1 MINFKQ
7 AHRIFLQGEPYKEDP
22 RFFCGKKCDVR
33 SLCMTIDFFLL
44 NKEQAESISHKFLR
58 FVQDFWRDSFVTDLA
73 VDGKMGRRQPLSTLL
88 QNQMDTANLWGFY
101 GFANV
106 KGPEM
111 CKPKDIKVYS
121 HKVDFEIAPILM
133 HRHTNNFIPFF
144 HELFPNGR
152 PAEDEELIKK
162 IYEIFYAEG
171 KALVDYNLGPD
182 ANVWYSAGR
191 HRKLDDRHHGRFYIE
206 VMFMAIEDCVD
217 EVSEVFADFIR
228 DVAEEYQNVNGHIML
243 QPTRYSGNSP
253 YLRYFHSYGGDY
265 DYDEDLFDDEEGQ
278 KYSYLQGVEWANVM
292 SPLVLERGND
302 WENVPAGIQTS
313 KLKNALYVQS
323 EVPISQYD
331 VPQAI
336 LLKEYLLPGLYPGR
350 SARSIRRVVFPYDGM
365 IGSAGMFSTNAPRH
379 EWEIV
384 PVLPGEIHV
393 CYTDLVFMAKNC
405 T

>member
-7 AHRIFLQGEPYKEDP
+7 AHRILLQGEPYKEDP

-33 SLCMTIDFFLL
+33 SLGMTIDFFLL
-44 NKEQAESISHKFLR
+44 NKEQAESISHKFLS
-58 FVQDFWRDSFVTDLA
+58 FVQDFWRDSFVTDLN
-73 VDGKMGRRQPLSTLL
+73 VDGKLGRRQPLSTLL
-88 QNQMDTANLWGFY
+88 QNQMDTATHWEFG

-111 CKPKDIKVYS
+111 CKPKDIKAYF
-121 HKVDFEIAPILM
+121 HKVDFEIAPNLISEDE
-133 HRHTNNFIPFF
+133 TDFVSFF
-144 HELFPNGR
+144 DELFPNGR
-152 PAEDEELIKK
+152 PSEEEELIKK

-171 KALVDYNLGPD
+171 KALVDYNRSSD
-182 ANVWYSAGR
+182 AFVSYSAGR
-191 HRKLDDRHHGRFYIE
+191 HRKLDDRYHGRFFIE
-206 VMFMAIEDCVD
+206 IMFMAIEDCVD
-217 EVSEVFADFIR
+217 EVSEVFAEFIR

-243 QPTRYSGNSP
+243 QPTCCSGDSP
-253 YLRYFHSYGGDY
+253 YLRYFDSYGGDY

-302 WENVPAGIQTS
+302 WENVPAGIKTR
-313 KLKNALYVQS
+313 KMKNALYVQS

-336 LLKEYLLPGLYPGR
+336 LLKQYLLPGLYPGR
-350 SARSIRRVVFPYDGM
+350 SARSIRRAVFLIDSRGQS
-365 IGSAGMFSTNAPRH
+365 GTFAPRR

-384 PVLPGEIHV
+384 PVLPGEIYV
-393 CYTDLVFMAKNC
+393 CYTDLVFRAKNC